1 MPEGEADRMRNNL
14 VVAALALGLA
24 AMAAACSEPPKT
36 EVDAVKA
43 TLDEAAVAGARE
55 FAVESFK
62 AAEDARATLDAELQ
76 AQEGKWFPS
85 YTRAAELAAAAK
97 TAADKAV
104 GDATAGKEKARADAT
119 AAIEQAR
126 TVLAETQVLLDKAPK
141 GKGTAA
147 DIEAMKTDLLTAGT
161 TISEAEA
168 ALAGENF
175 LQALA
180 KAEAAQ
186 SIAGTVKTAVEAA
199 VAAKGKR

>member
-1 MPEGEADRMRNNL
+1 MPEGEAHRMRKNV
-14 VVAALALGLA
+14 VVAVLALGLA
-24 AMAAACSEPPKT
+24 SMAAACSEPPRT
-36 EVDAVKA
+36 EIDAVKA
-43 TLDEAAVAGARE
+43 TLEEAATAGARE
-55 FAVESFK
+55 YAVESFK
-62 AAEDARATLDAELQ
+62 AAEDARAALDAELG

-104 GDATAGKEKARADAT
+104 GDATAGKEKAKADAT

-126 TVLAETQVLLDKAPK
+126 AVLAEAQVLLDKAPR

-147 DIEAMKTDLLTAGT
+147 DREAMKTDLQTAGT

-168 ALAGENF
+168 ALDGGNF
-175 LQALA
+175 HQALA

-186 SIAGTVKTAVEAA
+186 SAATAVKTAVEAA
-199 VAAKGKR
+199 LAARGKR